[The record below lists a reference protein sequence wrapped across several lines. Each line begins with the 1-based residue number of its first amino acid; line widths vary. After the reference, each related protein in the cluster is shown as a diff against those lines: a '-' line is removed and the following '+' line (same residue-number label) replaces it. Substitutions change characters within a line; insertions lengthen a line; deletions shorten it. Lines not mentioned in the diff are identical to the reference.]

1 MAREASSAAGQCRA
15 AGARQGAM
23 ALLVWGGGDQQW
35 CLQAGAE
42 RPSCG
47 SSGCWRADGVDAVLR
62 ERGSGGLG

>member
-35 CLQAGAE
+35 CLQAGAA

-47 SSGCWRADGVDAVLR
+47 SSGCWG
-62 ERGSGGLG
+62 